1 LGYKNGGEGGIRT
14 HGGRKPTT
22 VFETAPIDHS
32 GTSPR
37 LGVVTGGWIA
47 GLVAIRKGQSIARL
61 ALLTGSCS
69 GPSLAIPQERATSVP
84 TVFGKDHAMSM
95 PRLALAALL
104 AFALP
109 AAAQTTT
116 EPPAA
121 SVSIARLGEVMRLD
135 DLFDVLREEGISY
148 GAELEADMFPS
159 GGGPGWAR
167 SISDIYDIPI
177 LRARFNQALR
187 AGLAQ
192 DPETLAEITDF
203 FTSDLGSRIL
213 TLEIEA
219 RRAFLDDAA
228 EDAARVAADKR
239 RASRDSRAQQIERF
253 IASADLLEMN
263 VAGALSGNLAF
274 LNGMNETGVNGVRL
288 PQEEV
293 MEQVWGQEAQIRS
306 DTESWLHAY
315 LGLAYAP
322 LTDQELDAYI
332 AFWETPAGQRLN
344 AVLFIAFDQVFGGVS
359 HQLGQAAGQ
368 AMLGQDI

>member
-1 LGYKNGGEGGIRT
+1 
-14 HGGRKPTT
+14 
-22 VFETAPIDHS
+22 
-32 GTSPR
+32 
-37 LGVVTGGWIA
+37 
-47 GLVAIRKGQSIARL
+47 
-61 ALLTGSCS
+61 
-69 GPSLAIPQERATSVP
+69 
-84 TVFGKDHAMSM
+84 M

-187 AGLAQ
+187 AGLAR